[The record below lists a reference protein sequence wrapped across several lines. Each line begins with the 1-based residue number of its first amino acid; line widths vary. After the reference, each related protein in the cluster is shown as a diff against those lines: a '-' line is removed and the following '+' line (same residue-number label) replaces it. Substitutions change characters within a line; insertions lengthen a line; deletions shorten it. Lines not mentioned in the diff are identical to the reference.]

1 MDLATWLIY
10 LKKKKKKA
18 NAQVPK
24 YPYERPLPALLAHT

>member
-24 YPYERPLPALLAHT
+24 YPYVHLLYCLL

>member
-10 LKKKKKKA
+10 LKKKKKA

-24 YPYERPLPALLAHT
+24 YPYVHLLYCLL

>member
-10 LKKKKKKA
+10 LKKKKA

-24 YPYERPLPALLAHT
+24 YPYVHLLYCLL